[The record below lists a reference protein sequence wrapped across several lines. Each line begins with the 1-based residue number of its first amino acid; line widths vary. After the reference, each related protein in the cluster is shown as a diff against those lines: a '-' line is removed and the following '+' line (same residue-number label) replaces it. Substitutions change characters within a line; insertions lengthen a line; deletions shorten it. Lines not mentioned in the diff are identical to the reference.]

1 MDQVVEPTQIHASMP
16 RAEAEKKAVALFR
29 ELALPDPDTIGARY
43 PHQVSGG
50 QLQRLMAAM
59 ALITDPDLV
68 ILDEPTTALDV
79 TTQAQILSL
88 IREIQSARRMAVLF
102 ITHDFGVVA
111 EIADR
116 IAVMQRG
123 RLVEQGG
130 RATVLQSPHHSYTR
144 TLLAAV
150 PDLAPRA
157 PRADFRG
164 SDPVRLFDSVQSKL
178 MKLPD
183 ATVVLSGHG
192 YQDVL
197 FTTIGHERAHNAA
210 LKHPNAAAY
219 AKSLNAVEGRGN
231 TPEVDVTLETNLSAD
246 PHLPEGPQVVA
257 ACCSMGGAPIAGAR
271 IREQR
276 CDELAPR
283 RADLVAKHSWI
294 DVRDPWEWKAGR
306 IPGVPN
312 FPLSELG
319 FHLDELKQLAPT
331 VISCRSG
338 ARSMTAAKTLTY
350 LGVLRDPISMAGG
363 FGKWEEMK
371 LPVEK

>member
-1 MDQVVEPTQIHASMP
+1 
-16 RAEAEKKAVALFR
+16 
-29 ELALPDPDTIGARY
+29 
-43 PHQVSGG
+43 
-50 QLQRLMAAM
+50 
-59 ALITDPDLV
+59 
-68 ILDEPTTALDV
+68 
-79 TTQAQILSL
+79 
-88 IREIQSARRMAVLF
+88 
-102 ITHDFGVVA
+102 
-111 EIADR
+111 
-116 IAVMQRG
+116 
-123 RLVEQGG
+123 
-130 RATVLQSPHHSYTR
+130 
-144 TLLAAV
+144 
-150 PDLAPRA
+150 
-157 PRADFRG
+157 
-164 SDPVRLFDSVQSKL
+164 

-192 YQDVL
+192 YQTSSSRRSATSAR
-197 FTTIGHERAHNAA
+197 TTPPSRT
-210 LKHPNAAAY
+210 NAAAY
-219 AKSLNAVEGRGN
+219 AKSLNAIEGRGN

-331 VISCRSG
+331 VISCERRALHDRG
-338 ARSMTAAKTLTY
+338 EDPHY

-363 FGKWEEMK
+363 FGSGRRWK